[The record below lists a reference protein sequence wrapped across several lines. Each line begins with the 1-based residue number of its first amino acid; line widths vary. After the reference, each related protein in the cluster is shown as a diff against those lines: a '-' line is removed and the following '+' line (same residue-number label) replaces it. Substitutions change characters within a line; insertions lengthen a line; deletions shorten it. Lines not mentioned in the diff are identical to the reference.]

1 MRKER
6 QRGHWAI
13 WTSELMDT
21 VAWIVAGVVLA
32 ILGLLVFL
40 FYRSTSQW
48 RSPSDLNTEEG
59 RKLLWI
65 RWSRGDR
72 D

>member
-1 MRKER
+1 
-6 QRGHWAI
+6 
-13 WTSELMDT
+13 MDT

-32 ILGLLVFL
+32 ILGLLLF

-48 RSPSDLNTEEG
+48 RSPPDLNTEEG

-72 D
+72 G

>member
-1 MRKER
+1 M
-6 QRGHWAI
+6 
-13 WTSELMDT
+13 MDVVEWV
-21 VAWIVAGVVLA
+21 VADALLTDVGAWVVAGVVLA

-40 FYRSTSQW
+40 VYRSTSRW
-48 RSPSDLNTEEG
+48 RSTPADLNTEEG

-72 D
+72 G